1 MLDGKTLDLAL
12 PRALNESGC
21 ISLGR
26 NGLPPAAS
34 HVELLAMDALDTA
47 FADRSIDCVVTV
59 FLTDILADPRA
70 LADEIHRILS
80 NDGVWINYG
89 PSGNNLKALWRFD
102 QREAPAFFKAA
113 GFSPIHAEAYRG
125 TNLDISNVCPSASF
139 RNTVCYLTLAR
150 KAGEAEARP
159 APRTPGPD
167 EIREAVPRH
176 FPGARLVHRLEA
188 IEKNSIILYHD
199 RIPGRAEN
207 WNIGDRAARMIALV
221 DGKRTVSEI
230 ADLLNRRKPP
240 QPIDETFRAFDR
252 FFNQGL
258 LDWRRRNP

>member
-1 MLDGKTLDLAL
+1 
-12 PRALNESGC
+12 
-21 ISLGR
+21 
-26 NGLPPAAS
+26 
-34 HVELLAMDALDTA
+34 MDALDTA

-59 FLTDILADPRA
+59 FLTDILADPNA
-70 LADEIHRILS
+70 LAGEIHRILS
-80 NDGVWINYG
+80 DDGVWINYG

-102 QREAPAFFKAA
+102 QKEASAFFKAA
-113 GFSPIHAEAYRG
+113 GFSSIHAESYRG
-125 TNLDISNVCPSASF
+125 SNLDISNVCPSASF

-150 KAGEAEARP
+150 KTGEAEARR
-159 APRTPGPD
+159 APPTPGPN
-167 EIREAVPRH
+167 EIREAVPQH
-176 FPGARLVHRLEA
+176 FPGARLVHRLDA
-188 IEKNSIILYHD
+188 TEKNSIVLHHD

-240 QPIDETFRAFDR
+240 QPIDETYRAFAR
-252 FFNQGL
+252 FFSQGL